1 MLISR
6 LLILCAI
13 IGLVSCTGFLALLAV
28 AAMRFRR
35 RRHPAPVPE
44 SNLPPVTLL
53 KPLCGLEPN
62 LEANLE
68 SFFIQDYPQ
77 YEIIFG
83 TRNSDDPALTI
94 VEAMQRRY
102 PGIPI
107 KVVYSGDPDCA
118 NAKVCS
124 LESMYAEASH
134 DYLVM
139 SDSDVLVNSSYI
151 REVIRPLLDSNV
163 GMVHCIYRGLPTG
176 GLWSRLEA
184 LGMSV
189 EMTSGVIVAEMLSG
203 MTFALGPTMAL
214 RREVLDSVGGMRML
228 AEYCADDYVLGN
240 EIYRSGRKVVL
251 ASHVIDHVVMNRSL
265 RSSIQHQIRWMKSTR
280 FSRFSGHVSSVLTFA
295 MPWGILGAVAAYL
308 AEMQG
313 LAIAL
318 ITWALLN
325 RVLMAI
331 IAGWGVVKDPRSLR
345 LAWLYPVRDLLGFFV
360 WCASFAG
367 NTIVWRG
374 ESYRLQPGGKM
385 IRIVTEGEVPDST
398 VVAVNDLS

>member
-35 RRHPAPVPE
+35 RRTPAAVPE
-44 SNLPPVTLL
+44 CDLPPVTLL

-62 LEANLE
+62 LEANLK
-68 SFFIQDYPQ
+68 SFFIQDYPK

-83 TRNSDDPALTI
+83 TRDSDDPALPI
-94 VEAMQRRY
+94 VELMQTRY
-102 PGIPI
+102 PGVPV

-124 LESMYAEASH
+124 LESMYAEASY

-163 GMVHCIYRGLPTG
+163 GMVHCIYRGFPTG
-176 GLWSRLEA
+176 GFWSRLEA

-214 RREVLDSVGGMRML
+214 RREVLESVGGMRML
-228 AEYCADDYVLGN
+228 ADYCADDYVLGN
-240 EIYRSGRKVVL
+240 EIHRSGREVVL
-251 ASHVIDHVVMNRSL
+251 SSHVIDHVVMNRSL
-265 RSSIQHQIRWMKSTR
+265 RSSLQHQIRWMKSTR
-280 FSRFSGHVSSVLTFA
+280 FSRFSGHVGSVLTFA
-295 MPWGILGAVAAYL
+295 MPWGILGAVTAFFAD
-308 AEMQG
+308 MQG

-318 ITWALLN
+318 ITWAILN
-325 RVLMAI
+325 RVLMAA
-331 IAGWGVVKDPRSLR
+331 IAGWGVVKDPRSLK

-360 WCASFAG
+360 WCGSFAG

-374 ESYRLQPGGKM
+374 ERYRLQSGGKM
-385 IRIVTEGEVPDST
+385 IRIVAEGEAPEST